1 MTLFVYEHITATMP
15 ASDASLYREG
25 RAMRDALIADL
36 HATPG
41 VEVASFS
48 PERSFDEC
56 VRESDTVWLIAPEFE
71 GILFDLARRVEA
83 AGKPLL
89 GPSSSAI
96 QRTTDKLALA
106 RHWRQSGIPTP
117 PAARYADWQNGTFP
131 VVVKPIDGCG
141 STATSL
147 VSNEAEVDLALA
159 RAEKEGYGS
168 DRLIVQPFAPGLPAS
183 VAFLIGRRE
192 VIPLVPTVQ
201 RVSPNSHFAYEGGE
215 LPIPPSLSERA
226 VRLARQAIDC
236 VPGLFG
242 YVGVDLILSE
252 HEDGSDDV
260 AIEINPRLTTSYV
273 GLRALAEFNLAEAVV
288 SLALEKPV
296 PLVRWKSGQVR
307 FRPDGTA
314 SFVR

>member
-48 PERSFDEC
+48 PGQSFDEC
-56 VRESDTVWLIAPEFE
+56 VRSSDGAWLIAPEFD
-71 GILFDLARRVEA
+71 GILATLAERVET
-83 AGKPLL
+83 AGKRFL

-96 QRTTDKLALA
+96 RLTTDKLALA
-106 RHWRQSGIPTP
+106 KRWRDAGVPTP
-117 PAARYADWQNGTFP
+117 PTMPFNDWQDRSFP

-141 STATSL
+141 STATTL
-147 VSNEAEVDLALA
+147 VRNETEIDLGLG
-159 RAEKEGYGS
+159 RAENEGYS
-168 DRLIVQPFAPGLPAS
+168 PDRLIVQPFIPGRPAS

-192 VIPLVPTVQ
+192 VIPLVPTFQ
-201 RVSPNSHFAYEGGE
+201 RVSPDSRFAYEGGE
-215 LPIPPSLSERA
+215 LPIPLPLSERA
-226 VRLARQAIDC
+226 IRLAKRAIDC

-242 YVGVDLILSE
+242 YVGVDLVLGE
-252 HEDGSDDV
+252 RGDGSDDYTM
-260 AIEINPRLTTSYV
+260 EINPRLTTSYV
-273 GLRALAEFNLAEAVV
+273 GLRALAAFNLAEAVV

-296 PLVRWKSGQVR
+296 PVVRWKTGHVR
-307 FRPDGTA
+307 FLPDGTA
-314 SFVR
+314 SIVR